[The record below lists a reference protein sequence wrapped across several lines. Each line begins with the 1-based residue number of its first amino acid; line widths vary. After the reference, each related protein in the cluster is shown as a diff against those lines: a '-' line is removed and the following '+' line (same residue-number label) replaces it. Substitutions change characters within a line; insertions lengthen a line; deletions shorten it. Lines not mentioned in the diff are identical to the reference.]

1 VVEALS
7 TMLARAN
14 AAGHISGV
22 VPHLIP
28 GGLTHLQYADD
39 TLILI
44 QYEERQ
50 LINLKFLLLCF
61 EEMSGL
67 KINYLKSEVIVMNQ
81 PRDVQQRVA
90 DSLNCKLGAFP
101 FTYLGMPISDRSL
114 TIEQWLFLV
123 LKMAGRIDSWLGRF
137 LSAGGRLILSNS
149 CLASLPMFVMGLFLL
164 QDGIHLK
171 FDSHRARFFWEGAGS
186 KRKYH
191 LLNWTAVCKP
201 KECGGL
207 GIINSKNMNVAL
219 MLKWIWRLYHE
230 DEAIW
235 VRVLRAKYASADD
248 IFAGSGVGGS
258 PFWRSLHKIKHLF
271 KLGAAYGV
279 VDGQRTLFWLDLW
292 EGLQPLRDRLP
303 SLFAICEDP
312 MISVAQACGDP
323 GGVRFRRSFDAEL
336 RREWLELRAVIDST
350 QLGVGPDVVRWT
362 LDPSGVFTVKSM
374 YSKLSQGA
382 TIAHFKDV
390 WEAKLPLK
398 VKIFTWQLVINRLPT
413 RSLIAARHGPSTG
426 RCALCVA
433 IEDVNHIFFTCSLAK
448 FMWSVVRQLF
458 DCAWS
463 PANFPQFYA
472 IVANQLGGQLIRLKR
487 IYNF

>member
-1 VVEALS
+1 VVHRLNQLVRNGKTAISINGEIGPFFWNQRGVRQGDPLSPLLFNFVVEALS

-44 QYEERQ
+44 QYEEQQ
-50 LINLKFLLLCF
+50 LINPKFLLLCF
-61 EEMSGL
+61 EEISGL

-123 LKMAGRIDSWLGRF
+123 LKMAGCIDSWLGRF
-137 LSAGGRLILSNS
+137 LSAGRRLILSNS
-149 CLASLPMFVMGLFLL
+149 CLASLPIFVMGLFLL

-171 FDSHRARFFWEGAGS
+171 FDSHRFRFFWEGAGS

-191 LLNWTAVCKP
+191 LLNWPAVCKP

-230 DEAIW
+230 EEAIW
-235 VRVLRAKYASADD
+235 ARVLRAKYASADD
-248 IFAGSGVGGS
+248 IFAGNGAGGS

-271 KLGAAYGV
+271 KLGAVYGV
-279 VDGQRTLFWLDLW
+279 VDGRRTLFWLDLW
-292 EGLQPLRDRLP
+292 EGLQPLRDRFP

-312 MISVAQACGDP
+312 MISVAQACGEP
-323 GGVRFRRSFDAEL
+323 GGVQFRRSFDAEL
-336 RREWLELRAVIDST
+336 RREWLELLAVIDST
-350 QLGVGPDVVRWT
+350 QLGVGSDVVRWT

-374 YSKLSQGA
+374 YSKLS
-382 TIAHFKDV
+382 
-390 WEAKLPLK
+390 
-398 VKIFTWQLVINRLPT
+398 
-413 RSLIAARHGPSTG
+413 
-426 RCALCVA
+426 
-433 IEDVNHIFFTCSLAK
+433 
-448 FMWSVVRQLF
+448 
-458 DCAWS
+458 
-463 PANFPQFYA
+463 
-472 IVANQLGGQLIRLKR
+472 
-487 IYNF
+487 